1 MSDQPAGASHSDDAD
16 AFWRTSV
23 TELLSKFSATAVG
36 LSAIEAQRRLINVGR
51 NVVAEPARRHM
62 GSKILHRLA
71 DPLVAI
77 LIVAA
82 IVSGVVG
89 DLASCAIILVVI
101 ALSIALEVTQE
112 QNAEK
117 AVEALKRSVAVSA
130 AVRRDGRVVE
140 TPVEELVPGDIVEL
154 AVGDLVPADG
164 MVLESNGAQTNEALL
179 TGEAFPVD
187 KRPGPCAAA
196 MPAEAF
202 NAFFGGTALVR
213 GTAVMLVTAT
223 GSRTRFGGV
232 AAALESAQPP
242 GALERSLHAF
252 SVLILRLTG
261 FMVLFVLLAH
271 LAFSRPVLESFLFAL
286 ALAVGMT
293 PELLPMIM
301 TVTLSRGAVRMAGR
315 KVVVKRLAAIHD
327 IGAMTVLCTDKT
339 GTLTQARIVL
349 TGHPGVDGADNMRV
363 LELAAV
369 NSAFES
375 RQRSPL
381 DTAILARAAN
391 ISRSDWSYIADVPF
405 DFDRRRASVLV
416 ENGGRRLLIVKGA
429 SEDILSLSTQVEV
442 KGGLHPLDNRQR
454 AAIEKL
460 GHDKAAQGL
469 RSIAVGWRECPATVK
484 SVTVADEAELVFAG
498 FCLFI
503 DPPKETA
510 AAAIKRLENAGIR
523 VKIISGDAAPT
534 VCHLVETLKIPASG
548 LLTGADLSKLGDVAL
563 AHQAAKTDLFVRV
576 SPDQKTRIIRALRA
590 GGHTVG
596 FVGDGINDA
605 PALHAAD
612 IGLAVEG
619 ATEAARSAADMIMLE
634 PDLRVVYDAV
644 EEGRRT
650 YANIMK
656 YLRMGTSSNFGNM
669 LSMAV
674 ASIFIP
680 FLPLTPIQVL
690 VNNLIYD
697 LSEAG
702 IPYDAV
708 ERSMIRRPHGLE
720 MSELLRFTLIMGPLS
735 SLFDI
740 AAFVILLHG
749 FHAAPEVFQT
759 AWFVESMTTQIL
771 VIFMIRSS
779 ESFWSGRPHRILVV
793 TSLGG
798 LALAICIALTPFGAT
813 LGFVT
818 VGYSILLAMGLL
830 VVGYL
835 VTAELVKRTA
845 MAHRRRHF
853 GVRQARDPLRG
864 K

>member
-1 MSDQPAGASHSDDAD
+1 MSDQPTGPQNSDNSFWCAS
-16 AFWRTSV
+16 T
-23 TELLSKFSATAVG
+23 TELLSRLGATAAG
-36 LSAIEAQRRLINVGR
+36 LSAVEAQRRLLDVGR
-51 NVVAEPARRHM
+51 NVVAEPARHHF
-62 GSKILHRLA
+62 GAKILRRLF

-77 LIVAA
+77 LVIAA
-82 IVSGVVG
+82 IVSGAVG
-89 DLASCAIILVVI
+89 DLVSCAIILIII
-101 ALSIALEVTQE
+101 AISVALEVTQE

-117 AVEALKRSVAVSA
+117 AVETLKRSVAVHA
-130 AVRRDGRVVE
+130 AVRRDGRISE

-154 AVGDLVPADG
+154 AAGDLVPADG
-164 MVLESNGAQTNEALL
+164 IVIDAAGAQTNEALL

-187 KRPGPCAAA
+187 KRPGPSAATS
-196 MPAEAF
+196 PAEAF
-202 NAFFGGTALVR
+202 NAVFGGTALVR
-213 GTAVMLVTAT
+213 GTATMLVTAT
-223 GSRTRFGGV
+223 GNRTRFGGI

-242 GALERSLHAF
+242 GALERSLRAF

-301 TVTLSRGAVRMAGR
+301 TVTLSRGAVRMARR

-327 IGAMTVLCTDKT
+327 VGTMTVLCTDKT
-339 GTLTQARIVL
+339 GTLTQAKIEL
-349 TGHPGVDGADNMRV
+349 AGHPGADGAESMRV

-369 NSAFES
+369 NSGFES
-375 RQRSPL
+375 KQRSPL
-381 DTAILARAAN
+381 DNAILANATGVLRD
-391 ISRSDWSYIADVPF
+391 DWRYIGDVPF

-416 ENGGRRLLIVKGA
+416 EKDGRRLLIVKGA
-429 SEDILSLSTQVEV
+429 SEDVLSLSTRVESQS
-442 KGGLHPLDNRQR
+442 GIHALDGHRR

-460 GHDKAAQGL
+460 YRDKCAQGL
-469 RSIAVGWRECPATVK
+469 RSIAVGWREFNAATQRV
-484 SVTVADEAELVFAG
+484 SVADEEDLVFAG
-498 FCLFI
+498 FCLFV

-510 AAAIKRLENAGIR
+510 AAAIKRLGSAGIR

-534 VCHLVETLKIPASG
+534 VQHLVETLKIPARG
-548 LLTGADLSKLGDVAL
+548 LLTGTDIAKLGDIAL
-563 AHQAAKTDLFVRV
+563 AHQVGQTDLFARV
-576 SPDQKTRIIRALRA
+576 SPDQKTRIIHALRT

-619 ATEAARSAADMIMLE
+619 ATDVARAAADMIMLE
-634 PDLRVVYDAV
+634 SDLGVVYDAV

-674 ASIFIP
+674 ASLFIP

-690 VNNLIYD
+690 LNNLIYD
-697 LSEAG
+697 LSETG
-702 IPYDAV
+702 IPYDTV
-708 ERSMIRRPHGLE
+708 ERSTIRRPHGLE

-735 SLFDI
+735 SVFDI
-740 AAFVILLHG
+740 AAFMILLHV
-749 FHAAPEVFQT
+749 FHATPEMFQT
-759 AWFVESMTTQIL
+759 AWFVESMSTQIL

-779 ESFWSGRPHRILVV
+779 ESFWKGRPDRILVA

-798 LALAICIALTPFGAT
+798 LSLAIAFALTPLGRP
-813 LGFVT
+813 LGFVSLA
-818 VGYSILLAMGLL
+818 YPILLAMGLL
-830 VVGYL
+830 VFSYL
-835 VTAELVKRTA
+835 AAAEFIKHTA

-853 GVRQARDPLRG
+853 GVRRVSGVIRE